1 MSGDE
6 SKRLPDPPRG
16 RGAVRNVPGRFER
29 FPVAPFDDGWGGLDE
44 PAPKIETTVTDA
56 SARTILTTND
66 SPDIPFNRSINP
78 YKGCEHG
85 CSYCFARPSHAY
97 LDLSPGLDFETRIF
111 SKPDAAAL
119 LREAMRKP
127 SYRCESV
134 TLGAD
139 TDPYQPVERRLR
151 ITRAILE
158 ALAEFRHPVVVVTK
172 SNMVV
177 RDMDLLGPMADEQRA
192 AVFVSVTTLD
202 RTLARR
208 MEPRAPTPVR
218 RLEAIR
224 ALTRAGVPVGVLA
237 SPMIPG
243 LNDHELEKILEA
255 AVEAG
260 AVRASYLLVRLPHEL
275 QRVFVDWLETHY
287 PSRAGRVLARI
298 RDLRDGRLSDP
309 RFGSRMRGEGVLAD
323 LLQRRYEVATRR
335 LGLQERAELGLDCSG
350 FRVPPERG
358 DQGRLFV

>member
-6 SKRLPDPPRG
+6 SKGPRG

-29 FPVAPFDDGWGGLDE
+29 FPVTPFDDGWGNLDE
-44 PAPKIETTVTDA
+44 PAPKIETTITGEA
-56 SARTILTTND
+56 ARTILTTND

-78 YKGCEHG
+78 YRGCEHG

-111 SKPDAAAL
+111 SKPNAAAL
-119 LREAMRKP
+119 LRQAMRKP
-127 SYRCESV
+127 SYRCETV
-134 TLGAD
+134 ALGTN
-139 TDPYQPVERRLR
+139 TDAYQPVERRLR

-177 RDMDLLGPMADEQRA
+177 RDLDLLAPMARERRA
-192 AVFVSVTTLD
+192 AAFVSVTTLD

-208 MEPRAPTPVR
+208 MEPRAPTPER

-224 ALTRAGVPVGVLA
+224 TMSRAGVPVGVLA

-243 LNDHELEKILEA
+243 LNDHELENILEA
-255 AVEAG
+255 AAEAG
-260 AVRASYLLVRLPHEL
+260 AVRSSYLLLRLPHEL
-275 QRVFVDWLETHY
+275 KRVFVDWLESHY

-298 RDLRDGRLSDP
+298 RDLRDGALNDP
-309 RFGSRMRGEGVLAD
+309 RFGSRMRGEGILAD
-323 LLQRRYEVATRR
+323 LLQRRYEVASRR
-335 LGLQERAELGLDCSG
+335 LGLGERTELRLDCSG
-350 FRVPPERG
+350 FRVPPQTG
-358 DQGRLFV
+358 DQGRLFA

>member
-1 MSGDE
+1 
-6 SKRLPDPPRG
+6 
-16 RGAVRNVPGRFER
+16 
-29 FPVAPFDDGWGGLDE
+29 
-44 PAPKIETTVTDA
+44 
-56 SARTILTTND
+56 
-66 SPDIPFNRSINP
+66 
-78 YKGCEHG
+78 
-85 CSYCFARPSHAY
+85 
-97 LDLSPGLDFETRIF
+97 
-111 SKPDAAAL
+111 
-119 LREAMRKP
+119 
-127 SYRCESV
+127 
-134 TLGAD
+134 
-139 TDPYQPVERRLR
+139 VERRLR